1 MGQAFCK
8 GVMEKGVRGRE
19 RERESESAV
28 VQPIVWSGYRDDVT
42 FCNAHTIRR
51 QEIERRAVMM
61 QEHRVWFIVEANAA
75 SWHDNTL
82 QQYYYYNR
90 SQ

>member
-1 MGQAFCK
+1 MCAKWPKGCIRSVYLDRPVDGAGLLQRGDGERRAGQ
-8 GVMEKGVRGRE
+8 RE
-19 RERESESAV
+19 RESAV

-61 QEHRVWFIVEANAA
+61 QEHRV
-75 SWHDNTL
+75 
-82 QQYYYYNR
+82 
-90 SQ
+90 